1 MLVLSRKVGQTIVL
15 GEGIVVQVVKVQGGR
30 VKLAIQAPASVAIRR
45 GELLPEDDFQTQEFE
60 LESGLTQFHE
70 VSCH

>member
-1 MLVLSRKVGQTIVL
+1 MLVLSRKVGQMIVV

-30 VKLAIQAPASVAIRR
+30 VKLAIQAPASVTIRR
-45 GELLPEDDFQTQEFE
+45 GELLPEDDFQTEEFE